1 MFWSKIFVEFQDS
14 RSDDA
19 EATQEVIVL
28 VMVEQIERNQYS
40 NAFDYFHALIEELKS
55 ECRIS
60 TQPFEACMVEQAED
74 VIKEQAKTTT
84 EQAKAI
90 MVGDSCHSRLS

>member
-1 MFWSKIFVEFQDS
+1 MFWSKIFVESQDL

-19 EATQEVIVL
+19 EATQEVIVP

-55 ECRIS
+55 EYWIS
-60 TQPFEACMVEQAED
+60 TQRFEACMVEQAKA
-74 VIKEQAKTTT
+74 VMKEQAKTIT
-84 EQAKAI
+84 EQANAI
-90 MVGDSCHSRLS
+90 VEE